1 MLIIISPAK
10 KMNVNT
16 DVFPCQ
22 ELPAFLDKTQELLD
36 YMQSLDY
43 SQCKTIWKCNDKI
56 AELNYRRFSK
66 MNLEKS
72 LTPAILSYEGIQY
85 QYMAPA
91 VMEEEAFAYLQEH
104 LRILSGFYGILKPF
118 DGVVPYRLEMQAKMG
133 NHRQRP
139 SLGSLYE
146 FWGSALAD
154 ALFEE
159 DQFILNLASKEYSK
173 CISRYL
179 RQDIRFITCV
189 FAEVIGDKVV
199 EKGTLA
205 KMARGEMVRYLAKN
219 QVEDME
225 GIKGFNRL
233 GYHFS
238 QEYSDVDTLVF
249 ILKQDRD
256 AETH

>member
-1 MLIIISPAK
+1 
-10 KMNVNT
+10 
-16 DVFPCQ
+16 
-22 ELPAFLDKTQELLD
+22 
-36 YMQSLDY
+36 
-43 SQCKTIWKCNDKI
+43 
-56 AELNYRRFSK
+56 
-66 MNLEKS
+66 
-72 LTPAILSYEGIQY
+72 
-85 QYMAPA
+85 MAPA

-256 AETH
+256 AEAH

>member
-1 MLIIISPAK
+1 
-10 KMNVNT
+10 MNVNT

-66 MNLEKS
+66 MDLEKS

-179 RQDIRFITCV
+179 RQDIPDLIILRLCSECNLRSRKTSFCDPLHHADPKRIFKKYRQCYQYFV
-189 FAEVIGDKVV
+189 HVLFLLNENISKRMDDLRRKVTDSPR
-199 EKGTLA
+199 K
-205 KMARGEMVRYLAKN
+205 
-219 QVEDME
+219 
-225 GIKGFNRL
+225 
-233 GYHFS
+233 
-238 QEYSDVDTLVF
+238 
-249 ILKQDRD
+249 
-256 AETH
+256 

>member
-1 MLIIISPAK
+1 MRIIISPAK

-91 VMEEEAFAYLQEH
+91 VFEEEMLSWVQSH
-104 LRILSGFYGILKPF
+104 LRILSGLLRGLKAHGWRNALPAG
-118 DGVVPYRLEMQAKMG
+118 DAGQAFG
-133 NHRQRP
+133 RRQQR
-139 SLGSLYE
+139 SL
-146 FWGSALAD
+146 
-154 ALFEE
+154 
-159 DQFILNLASKEYSK
+159 
-173 CISRYL
+173 
-179 RQDIRFITCV
+179 
-189 FAEVIGDKVV
+189 
-199 EKGTLA
+199 
-205 KMARGEMVRYLAKN
+205 
-219 QVEDME
+219 
-225 GIKGFNRL
+225 
-233 GYHFS
+233 
-238 QEYSDVDTLVF
+238 
-249 ILKQDRD
+249 
-256 AETH
+256 

>member
-1 MLIIISPAK
+1 MRIIISPAK

-133 NHRQRP
+133 NHRQRL

>member
-1 MLIIISPAK
+1 MRIIISPAK

-91 VMEEEAFAYLQEH
+91 VLEEEAFAYLQEH
-104 LRILSGFYGILKPF
+104 LRILSGFYGITKA
-118 DGVVPYRLEMQAKMG
+118 V
-133 NHRQRP
+133 
-139 SLGSLYE
+139 
-146 FWGSALAD
+146 
-154 ALFEE
+154 
-159 DQFILNLASKEYSK
+159 
-173 CISRYL
+173 
-179 RQDIRFITCV
+179 
-189 FAEVIGDKVV
+189 
-199 EKGTLA
+199 
-205 KMARGEMVRYLAKN
+205 
-219 QVEDME
+219 
-225 GIKGFNRL
+225 
-233 GYHFS
+233 
-238 QEYSDVDTLVF
+238 
-249 ILKQDRD
+249 
-256 AETH
+256 